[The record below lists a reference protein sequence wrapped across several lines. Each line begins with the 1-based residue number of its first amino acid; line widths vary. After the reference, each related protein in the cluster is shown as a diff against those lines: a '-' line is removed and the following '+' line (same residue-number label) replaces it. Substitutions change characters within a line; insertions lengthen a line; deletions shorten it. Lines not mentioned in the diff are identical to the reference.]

1 MADTAAWLVDRVL
14 PFVPVRQWVL
24 TLPFPLRFRMAY
36 DAGLTSDVLRIF
48 LRAVFSSLRRRARG
62 ERPIFRPQSGA
73 VTFVQRFGD
82 ALNLNVHFHALVLD
96 GAYEAGGRGAFRPA
110 PPPERPELERV
121 LRRVARRLD
130 KLLDEYGLEAS
141 LLADDQPLLAGL
153 AEASIRGRIATGRR
167 AGRGV
172 LRLGDRIDPEDME
185 DGAGRATCVA
195 GGGFSLHAGVVV
207 PPGNRERLEHL
218 CRYVARPPVATGRLS
233 RLPDGRLLYRLKRR
247 WRDGTT
253 HMIFEPAEL
262 LEKLV
267 SLVPPPRSHQV
278 RYHGVLAP
286 CASWRACV
294 VPLPPEGP
302 PAVPSGPRQPPA
314 PGDVPSNPPRAGN
327 TASSATAP
335 GSPPDESPAGST
347 HARRTGPPGSPRR
360 FPWAELMR
368 RVFAVDVLECPPP
381 CGGRLRILVAIHD
394 RDVVRAILDCLD
406 LPSRAPPVLPAR
418 PNPGPA

>member
-1 MADTAAWLVDRVL
+1 
-14 PFVPVRQWVL
+14 
-24 TLPFPLRFRMAY
+24 
-36 DAGLTSDVLRIF
+36 
-48 LRAVFSSLRRRARG
+48 
-62 ERPIFRPQSGA
+62 

-96 GAYEAGGRGAFRPA
+96 GVYEDGGRGAFRPA
-110 PPPERPELERV
+110 PTPERPELERV
-121 LRRVARRLD
+121 VRRVARRIE
-130 KLLDEYGLEAS
+130 KLLDERGLEAS
-141 LLADDQPLLAGL
+141 LLAGDQPLLAGL
-153 AEASIRGRIATGRR
+153 ADASILGRIATGRR

-172 LRLGDRIDPEDME
+172 QRLGDRIDPEDIA
-185 DGAGRATCVA
+185 DGAAQATCVA

-207 PPGNRERLEHL
+207 PPGDRERLEHL

-262 LEKLV
+262 IEKLV

-294 VPLPPEGP
+294 VPLPPEEP
-302 PAVPSGPRQPPA
+302 PAVPPGQGQPAAPA
-314 PGDVPSNPPRAGN
+314 AGCAGN
-327 TASSATAP
+327 AARSTAGPSKS
-335 GSPPDESPAGST
+335 PDESPDQPAR
-347 HARRTGPPGSPRR
+347 ARRSGSAPPGNPRR
-360 FPWAELMR
+360 LPWAELMR

-381 CGGRLRILVAIHD
+381 CGGRLRILAAIHD

-406 LPSRAPPVLPAR
+406 LPSRAPPVLRAR
-418 PNPGPA
+418 PDPAGDLLA